1 MIEIGEVL
9 KDFPLFT
16 LDIVSFDLL
25 IGTRLR
31 EKDYIKEI
39 KGYDNRLLIH
49 ASRVYRSSSMK
60 IPGKPVAPPY
70 IGDWD
75 TGICI
80 KLLSKRP
87 LEAVAANTGAYFS
100 ISKECFQGN
109 QPAIRKSVVKRWR
122 LEIRAEDEERYM
134 RGNW

>member
-60 IPGKPVAPPY
+60 YQVSLLHLLILE
-70 IGDWD
+70 
-75 TGICI
+75 TGIQV
-80 KLLSKRP
+80 S
-87 LEAVAANTGAYFS
+87 A
-100 ISKECFQGN
+100 
-109 QPAIRKSVVKRWR
+109 
-122 LEIRAEDEERYM
+122 
-134 RGNW
+134 